1 MSDLLNN
8 SEIVATLQTLAKT
21 LKTPEYLVM
30 FRAVDNYPSLKAF
43 SGDAGYR
50 GTAVDYAKEKLNMTL
65 RTNRTKFMSLLPL

>member
-50 GTAVDYAKEKLNMTL
+50 GTAA
-65 RTNRTKFMSLLPL
+65 